1 MPSARETNCRCHGE
15 ACQSAPSFQATGSS
29 SVMLAATSQPTPVPR
44 DARPLRPSASLCR
57 LAELDPFIAREL
69 GDVWCDLESAGR
81 LLEGLLGGEAEVVL
95 EFEVIVELVRLYEHL
110 EDVRTAPVDD
120 LAAGAHGLES

>member
-1 MPSARETNCRCHGE
+1 MPSSRETNCRRHGE
-15 ACQSAPSFQATGSS
+15 PCQSAPSFRATGGDSGTR
-29 SVMLAATSQPTPVPR
+29 AATGHATPVPGA
-44 DARPLRPSASLCR
+44 ARPLRASASLCR
-57 LAELDPFIAREL
+57 LAQLDPFIAREL

-110 EDVRTAPVDD
+110 EDVRAATVDD
-120 LAAGAHGLES
+120 PTAGGHGLES